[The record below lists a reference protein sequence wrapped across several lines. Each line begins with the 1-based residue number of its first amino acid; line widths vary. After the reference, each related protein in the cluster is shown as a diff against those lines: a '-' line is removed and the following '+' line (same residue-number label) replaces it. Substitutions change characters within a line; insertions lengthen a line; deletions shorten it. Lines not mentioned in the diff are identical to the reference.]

1 MMEKQADN
9 YEREETEWNNLV
21 SLYAGPRTAAVET
34 AALTVRAMI
43 PFTRVVESHGEVR
56 VLRIELLRKERR
68 FRRP

>member
-1 MMEKQADN
+1 MGRKPESLLGSSVNTMMEKQADN

-43 PFTRVVESHGEVR
+43 PFTRVVESHSGQFV
-56 VLRIELLRKERR
+56 
-68 FRRP
+68 